1 MNIYKTLFSIFAF
14 LHVGF
19 SCLAQERPVKI
30 ETKELPR
37 RLAFYAINENEKDL
51 DVKITIKGKNFRQSR
66 ATPRFIRV
74 PATSKVHLQTL
85 VVMRD
90 KQPTYTYELEVND
103 SLSGRA
109 LKRDYELIKIE
120 PRKKIVLYIPKR
132 CGSCDSLIN
141 SLDKSYHLYTSYVL
155 ADNPE
160 IKKQLKP
167 AFGNHIELDSLEVPI
182 VNMGGIL
189 HTRIE
194 NYEQL
199 LEELHKPE

>member
-1 MNIYKTLFSIFAF
+1 MNIYKTFLSIFAF

-141 SLDKSYHLYTSYVL
+141 SLDKSYYLYTSYVL
-155 ADNPE
+155 AVNPE

>member
-1 MNIYKTLFSIFAF
+1 MNIYKTLLSIFAF

-141 SLDKSYHLYTSYVL
+141 SLDKSYYLYTSYVL